1 MTHTTQI
8 YMIGVGGQGIG
19 LLSEVLAHAGDLA
32 GLEIRA
38 VDTHGLAQRGGSVE
52 SFLRVGTRVFSPLV
66 APHDADLVIALE
78 RTEALRGLVHYAR
91 RGGRLVWYETT
102 WQPLAVRLGREPLV
116 ETAQILERAR
126 ALDVTAYPVHVDGL
140 PDPRMQN
147 VAVLAT
153 IAGLGWIPG
162 VGVDHFRRALT
173 DLVPPKAA
181 AANLA
186 LFDAVSSALPS
197 PVDPAK

>member
-1 MTHTTQI
+1 MTTTQI

-19 LLSEVLAHAGDLA
+19 LLAEVLAHASDRA
-32 GLEIRA
+32 GLLVRA

-66 APHDADLVIALE
+66 APGEAELVIALE
-78 RTEALRGLVHYAR
+78 RTEALRGLTTYAR
-91 RGGRLVWYETT
+91 PGGRLVWYETT
-102 WQPLAVRLGREPLV
+102 WQPLSVRLGREPLV
-116 ETAQILERAR
+116 EQAAILERAA
-126 ALDVTAYPVHVDGL
+126 ALGVTARPVHVPDL
-140 PDPRMQN
+140 PDARMQN

-162 VGVDHFRRALT
+162 LTPAHYRGALEA
-173 DLVPPKAA
+173 LVPPKAA

-186 LFDAVSSALPS
+186 LFDALVVAA
-197 PVDPAK
+197 DPGRTPA